1 MTSISKQISSAE
13 WELMRVVWTLKTASS
28 REIIQAAQQQQA
40 WSAST
45 IKTLLRRLVQKGAL
59 QTQKTPH
66 HFVYSPQITE
76 GQAQVDLAENCW
88 QQICDMKKGTIL
100 QRLVQQ
106 SPLSQMDIHQLQKIL
121 TTKLA
126 SAPQS
131 VPCNCLADSG
141 PCCTGKE
148 TQDD

>member
-1 MTSISKQISSAE
+1 
-13 WELMRVVWTLKTASS
+13 MRVVWTLKTASS

-66 HFVYSPQITE
+66 HFVYFPQITE
-76 GQAQVDLAENCW
+76 GQAQVDLAENYW

-100 QRLVQQ
+100 QQLVQQ
-106 SPLSQMDIHQLQKIL
+106 SPLSQTDIHQLQKIL

-141 PCCTGKE
+141 PCCIGKE
-148 TQDD
+148 TQND

>member
-1 MTSISKQISSAE
+1 MTSTSKQISSAE

-76 GQAQVDLAENCW
+76 GQAQVDLVENCW

-106 SPLSQMDIHQLQKIL
+106 SPLSQTDIHQLQKIL

-131 VPCNCLADSG
+131 VPCNCLATADH
-141 PCCTGKE
+141 CCIGKE